1 MKIIVEQKDL
11 DSGYYDDEL
20 LNEVLD
26 MLDPLEVDVVNEY
39 DSDELDDDDLDAIQQ
54 DFDFCEYGTFLAQ
67 DM

>member
-1 MKIIVEQKDL
+1 MKIIIEQKDL

-26 MLDPLEVDVVNEY
+26 MLDPLEVDVEEEIDSADDIDY
-39 DSDELDDDDLDAIQQ
+39 DALEQ